1 MAVQKSRVTRSRRG
15 MRRAHDGLTKP
26 TLSIDA
32 ATGETHRRHHISP
45 DGYYKGRLVI
55 EKSVTIEDEDK
66 DEE

>member
-15 MRRAHDGLTKP
+15 MRRSHDKLSKP

-45 DGYYKGRLVI
+45 EGYYKGRQVI
-55 EKSVTIEDEDK
+55 SNEVPAEDDS

>member
-1 MAVQKSRVTRSRRG
+1 MAVQKSRVTRSKRG
-15 MRRAHDGLTKP
+15 MRRSHDGLAKP

-45 DGYYKGRLVI
+45 EGYYKGRQVI
-55 EKSVTIEDEDK
+55 DKSVTVEDDS